1 MEVCK
6 LPTLPLTV
14 TKEVIRLFRTEW
26 LGLMSVIVTI
36 YCIQSRYRERR
47 ERRTDQQCSIT
58 AFKES
63 RNFQTHT
70 STLQKQHLAW

>member
-47 ERRTDQQCSIT
+47 ERRTDQSAVLLHSKNQGTS
-58 AFKES
+58 K
-63 RNFQTHT
+63 HT
-70 STLQKQHLAW
+70 LLLCKNST